1 MIPLLVH
8 FWKAKGFGGKPPCPC
23 CWQHAV
29 QVAAGKQLTVEQC
42 YEQLPADEIKRLQE
56 EGKLGKTL
64 CHGWLRTPYRLVGVA
79 SVELL
84 MAYQYKCKGCPGE

>member
-23 CWQHAV
+23 CWQHLV
-29 QVAAGKQLTVEQC
+29 QVAPDKQLTVQQC
-42 YEQLPADEIKRLQE
+42 YEQLPPEEIKRLQA
-56 EGKLGKTL
+56 EGKLGKTH
-64 CHGWLRTPYRLVGVA
+64 CHGWLRSPYRSVGVA
-79 SVELL
+79 NVELL